1 MKKGLSIVIN
11 IILFAI
17 IVVLAWQ
24 VVKSIQ
30 APIKF
35 SNEQKARE
43 AKVIERLIDIRNAE
57 VLYKNANNKYTDNLD
72 TLIKFCQTA
81 SIPVVKMTQKQ
92 NLEDSTYYT
101 VYDTLPERIQIADT
115 LLRSNSIRIEVVKEA
130 KEKAKEKAKNAGKDD
145 KQIEQEL
152 KQVEKET
159 WNSFVFNLADIKWV
173 PFSEPQQQ
181 FELEAGVKSNNLIEI
196 PVFEA
201 RAPFEMY
208 LTTPGGG
215 IGEKEWKQRVDNARE
230 EKVSA
235 SRDSH
240 TGEIDMDS
248 PFYRYPGLKVG
259 SMKEASTEGN
269 WDKL

>member
-17 IVVLAWQ
+17 IVLLAWQ

-43 AKVIERLIDIRNAE
+43 AKVIERLLDIRNAE
-57 VLYKNANNKYTDNLD
+57 VLYKNANNKYTDNFD

-81 SIPVVKMTQKQ
+81 EIPLVKMVSKQ

-101 VYDTLPERIQIADT
+101 VYDTIGFVKVMDS
-115 LLRSNSIRIEVVKEA
+115 LR
-130 KEKAKEKAKNAGKDD
+130 AGRDNFNID
-145 KQIEQEL
+145 EL
-152 KQVEKET
+152 
-159 WNSFVFNLADIKWV
+159 KWV
-173 PFSEPQQQ
+173 PFSEPKQP
-181 FELEAGVKSNNLIEI
+181 FELQAGAKSNNLIEI

-201 RAPFEMY
+201 RTPYEVY
-208 LTTPGGG
+208 LAIPGGG
-215 IGEKEWKQRVDNARE
+215 ISEKEWKQRVENARA
-230 EKVSA
+230 EKEGGY
-235 SRDSH
+235 D
-240 TGEIDMDS
+240 EDD